1 MQYSNLSCKFNTY
14 SIEGNDNLMK
24 VKLRIIHDG
33 YNKKTNITLDA
44 IKDAEESLKNI
55 PILARVLDDG
65 TDFNEHDVGLQKVNG
80 EYKLVYIEKAIGVIG
95 SDTEISYETIDDK
108 TYLNATGYIWTKYN
122 KDAER
127 IINESDEKGCSMEI
141 DLIDYVTDEEN
152 DSITINKFEFTG
164 VTILGDHVES
174 AGYDTVLE
182 KYSLSS
188 IYKKEIKELYKE
200 IYSLKNNDIKEEDL
214 MEDEIKDE
222 EVIVEEV
229 KDETI
234 VEKEDKPIIEQE
246 YSLSADDMYNMIYKK
261 LEGEKVEVVD
271 YWGDKYLSSKYW
283 VDTILP
289 IDKIVIL
296 SENGNYYDYFG
307 VPFEIVGD
315 DVELMMDQKKQYIRE
330 WREKVESQNEII
342 PMSFSK
348 DDTLKEIVLD
358 KFSKQ
363 EKEYEEKLETYSTEK
378 NKEIETLKE
387 EVSNLQQYKAEKES
401 VELEQKVEEISEEF
415 ANLSEDEVYSLKKE
429 AIEGKLSLEM
439 FKKEL
444 VYLVGVKAMSSK
456 EKYSVDKDKPVS
468 APVFNIEP
476 TKDEIKP
483 YGGLFEDNGINY

>member
-14 SIEGNDNLMK
+14 AIEGNENLMK

-33 YNKKTNITLDA
+33 YNKKTNVTLDA

-55 PILARVLDDG
+55 PILARVLEDG
-65 TDFNEHDVGLQKVNG
+65 SDFNEHDVGLQKVNG
-80 EYKLVYIEKAIGVIG
+80 EYKLVYIEKPIGVIG

-141 DLIDYVTDEEN
+141 DLIDYVQNDED

-164 VTILGDHVES
+164 VTILGDHIES
-174 AGYDTVLE
+174 AAYDTILE
-182 KYSLSS
+182 KYSLNS
-188 IYKKEIKELYKE
+188 IYKKELKELYKE
-200 IYSLKNNDIKEEDL
+200 IYSLNNNIKEENL
-214 MEDEIKDE
+214 MEDEVKDDE
-222 EVIVEEV
+222 IVEDDKKE
-229 KDETI
+229 ETI
-234 VEKEDKPIIEQE
+234 VEKEDQPIIKQE
-246 YSLSADDMYNMIYKK
+246 YSLSVDDMYTMIHKK
-261 LEGEKVEVVD
+261 LESDKVEVVD
-271 YWGDKYLSSKYW
+271 YWGDKYLENKYW
-283 VDTILP
+283 VNTILP
-289 IDKIVIL
+289 MDKIVIL

-315 DVELMMDQKKQYIRE
+315 DVELMMDKKKPYIRE

-342 PMSFSK
+342 PMNFAK
-348 DDTLKEIVLD
+348 DDTLKEVVLD

-363 EKEYEEKLETYSTEK
+363 EKEFEEKLENYSIEK
-378 NKEIETLKE
+378 NKEIEELKK
-387 EVSNLQQYKAEKES
+387 EVVDLQQYKAEKES

-456 EKYSVDKDKPVS
+456 EKYSVDKDTTVS
-468 APVFNIEP
+468 APVFDIEP
-476 TKDEIKP
+476 DKDEVKP
-483 YGGLFEDNGINY
+483 YGGLFENNGINY